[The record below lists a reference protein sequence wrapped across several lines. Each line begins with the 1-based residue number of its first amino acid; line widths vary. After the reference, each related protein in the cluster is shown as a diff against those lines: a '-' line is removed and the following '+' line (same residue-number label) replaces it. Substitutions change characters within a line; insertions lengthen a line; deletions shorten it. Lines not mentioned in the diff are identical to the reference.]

1 MTFDAFIK
9 IEGIPG
15 ECLDNEHK
23 DWIEITNYDFGVRQS
38 TSASASASGG
48 ASSGR
53 ATLSDFGFS
62 KRLDM
67 ASSKLFEASCA
78 GKHIAKLTLS
88 LNRAGGDKLKY
99 FEIELEE
106 VIISDFS
113 QGGGSG
119 EPLEHIQ
126 INYGRIRTI
135 YTLQKRAHGGAGG
148 NITGGWDRIGNKVH
162 G

>member
-1 MTFDAFIK
+1 MAFDAFIK

-15 ECLDNEHK
+15 ESLDEKHK
-23 DWIEITNYDFGVRQS
+23 DWIEVTDYNFGVRQS
-38 TSASASASGG
+38 TSATASSSGG

-53 ATLSDFGFS
+53 ATLADFSFT
-62 KRLDM
+62 KLLDQ
-67 ASSKLFEASCA
+67 ASSKLFQASCA
-78 GKHIAKLTLS
+78 GTHIAKLTLS

-106 VIISDFS
+106 VIISDFV

-119 EPLEHIQ
+119 EPLEYIQ
-126 INYGRIRTI
+126 INYGRIKTT
-135 YTLQKRAHGGAGG
+135 YTLQKRANGGAGG
-148 NITGGWDRIGNKVH
+148 NISGGWDRIRNKVH